1 VRGDASR
8 TRHVTL
14 FELKGQEG
22 VSMSV
27 YRVIDV
33 IGTSPRGWDD
43 ATKEAMR
50 VASGSLRDLRVG
62 EVVMQDV
69 HVESS
74 GELTYRVKLALSFK
88 YEEGEPPEPY
98 LERS

>member
-1 VRGDASR
+1 
-8 TRHVTL
+8 
-14 FELKGQEG
+14 
-22 VSMSV
+22 MSV

-33 IGTSPRGWDD
+33 IGTSTRGWED

-50 VASGSLRDLRVG
+50 VASTSLRDLRVG
-62 EVVMQDV
+62 EVVAQDV
-69 HVESS
+69 HLEAS

-88 YEEGEPPEPY
+88 YEEGDQTEPY

>member
-1 VRGDASR
+1 
-8 TRHVTL
+8 
-14 FELKGQEG
+14 
-22 VSMSV
+22 MSV

-33 IGTSPRGWDD
+33 IGTSSTGWED

-50 VASGSLRDLRVG
+50 VAKGSVRDLRVG
-62 EVVMQDV
+62 EVVAQDV
-69 HVESS
+69 HVEAS

-88 YEEGEPPEPY
+88 YEEGDAPEAW